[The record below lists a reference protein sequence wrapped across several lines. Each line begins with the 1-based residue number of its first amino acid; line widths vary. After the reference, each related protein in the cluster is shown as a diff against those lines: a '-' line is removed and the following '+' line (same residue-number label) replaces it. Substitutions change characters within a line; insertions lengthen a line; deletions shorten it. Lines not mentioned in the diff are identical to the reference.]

1 MLCELPPSFTTD
13 EEVGHGDSFD
23 FDDDENE
30 AIDDVVL
37 WGSHVPQSDRWDD
50 DTVFDGSNYNPPLMS
65 YGSQIY
71 SVVGHPSLDD
81 DPAYL
86 GHFANDRAGNSAL
99 KSQTLKL
106 TNIF

>member
-1 MLCELPPSFTTD
+1 MRSSWYPGDALLCELPSSFTTD
-13 EEVGHGDSFD
+13 EEEGHGDSFD

-65 YGSQIY
+65 YAQLRYIRSWDI
-71 SVVGHPSLDD
+71 HHLTMT
-81 DPAYL
+81 L
-86 GHFANDRAGNSAL
+86 HTWAL
-99 KSQTLKL
+99 CKR
-106 TNIF
+106 